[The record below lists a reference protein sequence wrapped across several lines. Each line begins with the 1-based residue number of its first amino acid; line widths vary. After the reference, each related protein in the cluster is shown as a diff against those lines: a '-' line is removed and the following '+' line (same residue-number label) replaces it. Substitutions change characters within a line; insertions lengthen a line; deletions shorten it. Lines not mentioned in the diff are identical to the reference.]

1 MPSCLAS
8 SHRTAAA
15 DTSGDDLLGWAA
27 LLAGL
32 AHCRLETLVLA
43 ATGLGPAALKLLAL
57 GWTAYARDRLNLL
70 ERRRP
75 PQEGTGRAAAKSSCH
90 LDWRAT

>member
-1 MPSCLAS
+1 MPGDTPAPGDAGHDADGARTIRCRFCSEMLRLSAKLRSESVRLIDMVGQRSGEDS
-8 SHRTAAA
+8 S
-15 DTSGDDLLGWAA
+15 SGPSSAM
-27 LLAGL
+27 
-32 AHCRLETLVLA
+32 
-43 ATGLGPAALKLLAL
+43 
-57 GWTAYARDRLNLL
+57 DRLNLL

>member
-8 SHRTAAA
+8 SHRTAVA

-43 ATGLGPAALKLLAL
+43 ATGLGPAALKLLAPL
-57 GWTAYARDRLNLL
+57 FAPGGRSRGPSVILHCHFRAYRIWCSPY
-70 ERRRP
+70 EI
-75 PQEGTGRAAAKSSCH
+75 
-90 LDWRAT
+90 